1 MRLESQRLIHLF
13 IDSCAF
19 QAFHI
24 VKIPLIF
31 WGIFSF
37 GDEDLFHQESTESEY
52 NFSDDEDDRKA
63 KDDTIMSERYVNNPL
78 QKQDSVTSITRE
90 KSMQPRWKKILTQ
103 LRKER
108 EKNNKIKSDGYT
120 DKLKL
125 STKEL
130 ERTHSGSL
138 TRRMSKR
145 FSFLNLFHRFY

>member
-1 MRLESQRLIHLF
+1 MGNAESNNNNNHEEDISLPE
-13 IDSCAF
+13 
-19 QAFHI
+19 
-24 VKIPLIF
+24 IPREN
-31 WGIFSF
+31 GIFSF

-108 EKNNKIKSDGYT
+108 EKNNKIKSHKVVT
-120 DKLKL
+120 
-125 STKEL
+125 
-130 ERTHSGSL
+130 
-138 TRRMSKR
+138 
-145 FSFLNLFHRFY
+145 